1 MAGFFSRLAAQLTTA
16 RVAAKP
22 YTEQGTAGF
31 TSAGGYIVTAEK
43 NAAVAGPNR
52 WHTAQDLLTNVSI
65 IAASVRYSLNLISR
79 PAWRADP
86 PSDKPEAKAM
96 AEFVE
101 EVING
106 ADTSWARIVR
116 RAAVYRYHGFNLQEW
131 VAKKRDD
138 GKIGIQSV
146 EQRPA
151 HTVRK
156 WDLDDN
162 GGVLG
167 VVQASPQTGEEI
179 YLPRRKL
186 VYLVDDALT
195 DSPEGLGW
203 FRHLADPAQRL
214 RRYLKLET
222 MGFER
227 DLNGIPVGRAP
238 LQRINQLV
246 EDKKL
251 SQKQADAMIKSLE
264 DFVRIA
270 AKQPETGLLLD
281 SEPFRAK
288 TETGETVSSIMQW
301 GLELITG
308 SPGSMADLG
317 NAIHRL
323 MLDMAMII
331 GTDSLLI
338 GQSSGGRSGGSRALS
353 EDKSKALYLTS
364 NAALSDMT
372 EAMDRDI
379 VTPLWAMNGFPDE
392 LRPHLKTEDVSFK
405 DAEGIA
411 QALANMATAGAIL
424 DPNDPAINDLRDLLG
439 ISAAPP
445 VDEKTAALMFS
456 AHAGVVQPAAND
468 TGAGGSGGGR
478 PSRENPDG
486 GGGAQPNPKPGAGR
500 ANKFDPSEPRDDQG
514 QWTDGGGGELPL
526 VRDSKPVPSERYDGK
541 IYTTVGSASQARAA
555 SEIDQ
560 HFTAEANLTPAEHD
574 SLKWYSSD
582 GYDDIN
588 DALRADSTGNHSL
601 EIGQLDS
608 AIAKEHANSPL
619 TLYRGLGGRNTEA
632 EDLPIGSIITDKAF
646 SSTSADPSIG
656 AKFASWAEERSD
668 KAVLLRVHVPPG
680 ANALHL
686 HPGRA
691 VLGDEHEVIL
701 PRRSRMKITSAP
713 SVEKFKVYG
722 ETRRVTVVDVD
733 LLP

>member
-270 AKQPETGLLLD
+270 AKQPETRQRD
-281 SEPFRAK
+281 P
-288 TETGETVSSIMQW
+288 
-301 GLELITG
+301 
-308 SPGSMADLG
+308 PADARYG
-317 NAIHRL
+317 DDHRHRL
-323 MLDMAMII
+323 
-331 GTDSLLI
+331 
-338 GQSSGGRSGGSRALS
+338 
-353 EDKSKALYLTS
+353 
-364 NAALSDMT
+364 AADRT
-372 EAMDRDI
+372 EQRRQERR
-379 VTPLWAMNGFPDE
+379 V
-392 LRPHLKTEDVSFK
+392 
-405 DAEGIA
+405 
-411 QALANMATAGAIL
+411 AGAQRGQVEGSLPHIERGAVRY
-424 DPNDPAINDLRDLLG
+424 DRGNGPRYRDPAVGDERLPRRA
-439 ISAAPP
+439 AAPP
-445 VDEKTAALMFS
+445 QDRGRELQGRRGDRA
-456 AHAGVVQPAAND
+456 
-468 TGAGGSGGGR
+468 GAGEHGDR
-478 PSRENPDG
+478 
-486 GGGAQPNPKPGAGR
+486 
-500 ANKFDPSEPRDDQG
+500 
-514 QWTDGGGGELPL
+514 W
-526 VRDSKPVPSERYDGK
+526 RDSRPQRPG
-541 IYTTVGSASQARAA
+541 
-555 SEIDQ
+555 DQ
-560 HFTAEANLTPAEHD
+560 
-574 SLKWYSSD
+574 
-582 GYDDIN
+582 
-588 DALRADSTGNHSL
+588 
-601 EIGQLDS
+601 
-608 AIAKEHANSPL
+608 
-619 TLYRGLGGRNTEA
+619 
-632 EDLPIGSIITDKAF
+632 
-646 SSTSADPSIG
+646 
-656 AKFASWAEERSD
+656 
-668 KAVLLRVHVPPG
+668 
-680 ANALHL
+680 
-686 HPGRA
+686 
-691 VLGDEHEVIL
+691 
-701 PRRSRMKITSAP
+701 
-713 SVEKFKVYG
+713 
-722 ETRRVTVVDVD
+722 
-733 LLP
+733 